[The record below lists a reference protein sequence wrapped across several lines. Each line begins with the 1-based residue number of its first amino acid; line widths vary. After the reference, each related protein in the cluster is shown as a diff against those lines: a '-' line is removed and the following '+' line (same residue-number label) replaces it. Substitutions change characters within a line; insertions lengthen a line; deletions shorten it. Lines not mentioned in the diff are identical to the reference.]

1 MFVVRCSRD
10 VHDMKRSVVPRAGA
24 GKPRVRP
31 ADSCISPAR
40 AVPVTLM
47 KFLWIGALA
56 LFACSSSWA
65 GESPIWRGPVSGA
78 VTPQG
83 AWIKAKLRTNGA
95 SARLLVS
102 HTVELAA
109 PQFFGPD
116 TAVTE
121 RGQLVEFRPA
131 GLEPNTQYFYGLE
144 VNGVLQLDKRGAFK
158 TFPPADQPASFN
170 FAFASCG
177 RTGSASPVYAT
188 IRELR
193 PLFYVNAGDLHY
205 ENITTNNRTLFRI
218 AFDKVLASP
227 TQSALYRAVPFVYVW
242 DDHDFG
248 GNNSNR
254 KASSHGAA
262 RRTYEEYIPHYP
274 FVVPAEDGPI
284 GHTFTVG
291 RVKFIVTDLRSERDE
306 AKKPDGPGK
315 TMLGAPQKAWFKNEL
330 LAARGKYPL
339 IFWVSSVPWLGA
351 AGVNYYPINGNVT
364 GFIHHTNA
372 WQFKRDPATA
382 EDNRNVRNDD
392 DFWGA
397 FAFERNEIANFIR
410 DQKITGLCILHG
422 DAHMLAADDGSH
434 SDFATGGGAPV
445 PVLCAAP
452 LDQSSSIKGG
462 PYSQGVYKAHPKEGC
477 FGYVQVR
484 DEGGKI
490 EVRFSGRNQF
500 NEEKI
505 SLKFS
510 MPTP

>member
-1 MFVVRCSRD
+1 
-10 VHDMKRSVVPRAGA
+10 
-24 GKPRVRP
+24 
-31 ADSCISPAR
+31 
-40 AVPVTLM
+40 M
-47 KFLWIGALA
+47 KFLWACAVLLA
-56 LFACSSSWA
+56 VTVFTRA

-78 VTPQG
+78 VTPEG

-95 SARLLVS
+95 TARLLVS
-102 HTVELAA
+102 RTVDLAE
-109 PQFFGPD
+109 PQTFGPD
-116 TAVTE
+116 TAVIE
-121 RGQLVEFRPA
+121 RGQLVEFRLT
-131 GLEPNTQYFYGLE
+131 GLEPGTQYFYGLE
-144 VNGVLQLDKRGAFK
+144 VNGVAQLDKRGAFR
-158 TFPPADQPASFN
+158 TFPPADLPASFS

-177 RTGSASPVYAT
+177 RTGSDSPVYTT
-188 IRELR
+188 IRDLR
-193 PLFYVNAGDLHY
+193 PLFYLNDGDLHY
-205 ENITTNNRTLFRI
+205 ENITTNNRTKFRI

-284 GHTFTVG
+284 AHTFTVG

-306 AKKPDGPGK
+306 AKKLDSPGK
-315 TMLGAPQKAWFKNEL
+315 TMMGGPQKEWFKNEL
-330 LAARGKYPL
+330 RAARGKYPL
-339 IFWVSSVPWLGA
+339 IFWVSSVPWIGA
-351 AGVNYYPINGNVT
+351 AGVNYYPINRNVT
-364 GFIHHTNA
+364 GFIHQTNA

-382 EDNRNVRNDD
+382 EDDRNVKNDD

-397 FAFERNEIANFIR
+397 FAYERNEIANFIR

-434 SDFATGGGAPV
+434 SDFASGGGAPL

-452 LDQSSSIKGG
+452 LDQTPSIKGG
-462 PYSQGVYKAHPKEGC
+462 PYSQGVYKAGQNEGC

-500 NEEKI
+500 NQEKI
-505 SLKFS
+505 TLKFS
-510 MPTP
+510 VPGE